1 MFTLKLYRNGPLPP
15 VGKTVIL
22 ETVGLWIQHGENGMK
37 QILAF
42 KKKVGVQDEDGTPE
56 FYVGGCPKRSEDR
69 PKAQPNEEMVLR
81 DGVYDNDDDYYSWGV
96 LENALGKTTEV
107 FR

>member
-15 VGKTVIL
+15 DGKTVIV
-22 ETVGLWIQHGENGMK
+22 ETVGLWIGHCDGDVK
-37 QILAF
+37 HIRAF

-56 FYVGGCPKRSEDR
+56 FYVGGAAPVDAPRNHDELPSAIT
-69 PKAQPNEEMVLR
+69 P
-81 DGVYDNDDDYYSWGV
+81 DNYYSWGV
-96 LENALGKTTEV
+96 LENAMGKTTEM

>member
-15 VGKTVIL
+15 TGRTVIV
-22 ETVGLWIQHGENGMK
+22 ETVGLWINHCDGDVKHIQ
-37 QILAF
+37 AF

-56 FYVGGCPKRSEDR
+56 FYVGGEWTDR
-69 PKAQPNEEMVLR
+69 PRNANDPPSAITF
-81 DGVYDNDDDYYSWGV
+81 DNYYTWGV
-96 LENALGKTTEV
+96 LENAMGKTTEM

>member
-15 VGKTVIL
+15 RGRTIVL
-22 ETVGLWIQHGENGMK
+22 ETIGLWVNHCDGEMK

-42 KKKVGVQDEDGTPE
+42 KKKVGVADEDGTPE
-56 FYVGGCPKRSEDR
+56 FYVGGTRLSEHT
-69 PKAQPNEEMVLR
+69 AV
-81 DGVYDNDDDYYSWGV
+81 NDDNYYDWGV
-96 LENALGKTTEV
+96 LENAQGKTTEM

>member
-15 VGKTVIL
+15 AGKTVIL
-22 ETVGLWIQHGENGMK
+22 ETVGLWIGHCDGGVK
-37 QILAF
+37 HIRAF

-56 FYVGGCPKRSEDR
+56 FYVGGQPKSDDDL
-69 PKAQPNEEMVLR
+69 PKGGDNLR
-81 DGVYDNDDDYYSWGV
+81 DGIYAGDDDYYSWGV
-96 LENALGKTTEV
+96 LENAMGKTTEM

>member
-15 VGKTVIL
+15 SGRTIIL
-22 ETVGLWIQHGENGMK
+22 ETVGLWVNHCEGDVK
-37 QILAF
+37 HILAF

-56 FYVGGCPKRSEDR
+56 FYVGGTPIKYEDLPKDAPSASFSDR
-69 PKAQPNEEMVLR
+69 
-81 DGVYDNDDDYYSWGV
+81 DDNYFGWGV
-96 LENALGKTTEV
+96 LENAQGKTTEM